1 MKPTTARL
9 LAHRLFAQ
17 VRGGTLRVLDPP
29 GTRAFGRPGPSSQ
42 TQLEAAIT
50 VHDPRFYER
59 LLAERSIGLGES
71 YADGWWDA
79 DNLTA
84 ALRLAHRGLSRTH
97 PLLDR
102 VHRAITPVVD
112 PITRRRRPDQKR
124 DRSNVRAHY
133 DLGND
138 LFQRFLDPTMMYSC
152 AVFDAPGQTLE
163 DASRAKL
170 ARLARLLELGPDDR
184 VLEIGTGWGGFAIY
198 AAREHGCHVT
208 TTTISAE
215 QHEFATRRVREAG
228 LDHRITVLDAD
239 YRDLDDTFDKVVA
252 IEMIEAVDWREYDRF
267 FERCRA
273 LVADDGLVVLQA
285 ITVPD
290 TSFDRVKRGTD
301 FIKAAIFPG
310 GCLPSVAALSDAGA
324 RHGLT
329 LTRQDDIG
337 LHYAETV
344 RRWRANLDAARA
356 ELAALGYDE
365 RFVRQWDFYFSYCEA
380 GFEERYVGDVQLL
393 FVAPDRAVLH
403 AHRGEP
409 IAART
414 LVNAGPKDPQCPAS
428 KPPSD
433 RRGPR
438 RAPSSISPTSST
450 SRSGTPGR

>member
-9 LAHRLFAQ
+9 LAHRLFSR
-17 VRGGTLRVLDPP
+17 VRGGTLRVSDPHD
-29 GTRAFGRPGPSSQ
+29 TRAFGRPGPSGQ
-42 TQLEAAIT
+42 TPLEAAIT
-50 VHDPRFYER
+50 VHDPRFYGC
-59 LLAERSIGLGES
+59 LLSERSIGLGES

-84 ALRLAHRGLSRTH
+84 VLRLAHRSLSRVH

-102 VHRAITPVVD
+102 VHRALTPVVD

-124 DRSNVRAHY
+124 DRHNVRAHY

-138 LFQRFLDPTMMYSC
+138 LFQSFLDPTMMYSC
-152 AVFDAPGQTLE
+152 AVFDAPARTLE
-163 DASRAKL
+163 EASRAKL
-170 ARLARLLELGPDDR
+170 DRLARLLELAPGDR

-215 QHEFATRRVREAG
+215 QHAFATRRVREAG
-228 LDHRITVLDAD
+228 LEHRVTVLDAD
-239 YRDLDDTFDKVVA
+239 YRDLDASFDKVVA
-252 IEMIEAVDWREYDRF
+252 IEMIEAVDWREHDRF

-273 LVADDGLVVLQA
+273 LVVDDGLLVLQA

-290 TSFDRVKRGTD
+290 TSFDRTKRTTD

-310 GCLPSVAALSDAGA
+310 GCLPSVAALDDAAA

-329 LTRQDDIG
+329 LTRRDDIG
-337 LHYAETV
+337 PHYAETL
-344 RRWRANLDAARA
+344 RRWRANLDAARH

-380 GFEERYVGDVQLL
+380 GFEERYVGDAQLL
-393 FVAPDRAVLH
+393 FVAPDRAAL
-403 AHRGEP
+403 RPRRPEMLP
-409 IAART
+409 ART
-414 LVNAGPKDPQCPAS
+414 LVDA
-428 KPPSD
+428 
-433 RRGPR
+433 
-438 RAPSSISPTSST
+438 
-450 SRSGTPGR
+450 

>member
-1 MKPTTARL
+1 MTPTTARL
-9 LAHRLFAQ
+9 LAHRLVTQ
-17 VRGGTLRVLDPP
+17 VRGGTLRVSDPH
-29 GTRAFGRPGPSSQ
+29 GTRAFGRPGRTAQP
-42 TQLEAAIT
+42 QLEATIT
-50 VHDPRFYER
+50 VHDPRFYAR

-79 DNLTA
+79 DDLTA
-84 ALRLAHRGLSRTH
+84 VLRLAHRSLSRAH

-102 VHRAITPVVD
+102 MHRALTPVVD
-112 PITRRRRPDQKR
+112 PVARRRRPDRKR

-170 ARLARLLELGPDDR
+170 ARLAGLLELGPDDR

-215 QHEFATRRVREAG
+215 QHEYATRRVREAG
-228 LDHRITVLDAD
+228 LDDRITVLDAD
-239 YRDLDDTFDKVVA
+239 YRELDDTFDKVVA

-267 FERCRA
+267 FERCRE

-290 TSFDRVKRGTD
+290 ASFDRVKRGTD

-310 GCLPSVAALSDAGA
+310 GCLPSVAALSDAA
-324 RHGLT
+324 APHGLT
-329 LTRQDDIG
+329 LTRRDEIG
-337 LHYAETV
+337 PHYAETL

-356 ELAALGYDE
+356 DLAALGYDE
-365 RFVRQWDFYFSYCEA
+365 RFARQWDFYFSYCEA
-380 GFEERYVGDVQLL
+380 GFEERYVGDAQLL
-393 FVAPDRAVLH
+393 FVAPDRAALRVPRPH
-403 AHRGEP
+403 P
-409 IAART
+409 MARA
-414 LVNAGPKDPQCPAS
+414 LVSA
-428 KPPSD
+428 
-433 RRGPR
+433 
-438 RAPSSISPTSST
+438 
-450 SRSGTPGR
+450 